1 VPICDDDPFATDVLL
16 DPHAF
21 YSKVREM
28 GDVIWLSRYRAY
40 MIGRYAPVR
49 NALEDWQR
57 FSSSAG
63 VGIEDFET
71 TGHDR
76 SLTLEED
83 PPFHDASRAVF
94 SHVLSPRS
102 LQKLR
107 DSWFDTA
114 DGLVQ
119 SALHIGTVDAVAALA
134 QPLPVA
140 VIPQALGVGGSGQEC
155 LIPYADYMFN
165 SFGPENDLRRASSV
179 GQEDRAAWVTAQL
192 ELNKLAESG
201 IGGDIWAASQR
212 GLVDPDDA
220 HLMVRALLAAGMDT
234 TVHGLGSLLY
244 ALASH
249 PRQWEALRRDP
260 ALASVAF
267 DEAIR
272 WESPVHRFFRKTR
285 EPVRIGDVTIP
296 ANVKVLLLF
305 ASANRDARRWS
316 EPSEPEA
323 FDLAR
328 NPAGHVA
335 FGMGIHQ
342 CVGQHVARLEASALL
357 HAMVTRVR
365 SIEMAGDVTRN
376 LNNSVGGWASIPIQI
391 TGC

>member
-1 VPICDDDPFATDVLL
+1 
-16 DPHAF
+16 
-21 YSKVREM
+21 
-28 GDVIWLSRYRAY
+28 
-40 MIGRYAPVR
+40 
-49 NALEDWQR
+49 
-57 FSSSAG
+57 
-63 VGIEDFET
+63 
-71 TGHDR
+71 
-76 SLTLEED
+76 
-83 PPFHDASRAVF
+83 
-94 SHVLSPRS
+94 
-102 LQKLR
+102 
-107 DSWFDTA
+107 
-114 DGLVQ
+114 
-119 SALHIGTVDAVAALA
+119 
-134 QPLPVA
+134 
-140 VIPQALGVGGSGQEC
+140 
-155 LIPYADYMFN
+155 MFN